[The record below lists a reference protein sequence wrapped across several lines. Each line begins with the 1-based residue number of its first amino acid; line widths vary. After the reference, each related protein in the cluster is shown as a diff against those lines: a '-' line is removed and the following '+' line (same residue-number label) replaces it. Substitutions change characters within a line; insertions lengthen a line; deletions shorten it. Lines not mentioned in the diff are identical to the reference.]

1 MRYSVFALL
10 ALSLF
15 LLANCQ
21 NNNNATA
28 SGDSNTPDNISIPV
42 ITPAD
47 RPDSLSVQILT
58 DFLAAQK
65 ITQQYTPAYTESFEF
80 VKSMKM
86 KWGEQN
92 DVGKAHIQN
101 LVKDAVQ
108 FQFAYDAHMRHASS
122 LDSLSGKIATGAIAL
137 EDAQKAYLNIR
148 TKLLTE
154 EARLPLTQA
163 KLEEVRK
170 TFNQDFQQ

>member
-1 MRYSVFALL
+1 MKYPVFALF

-15 LLANCQ
+15 FFSNCQ
-21 NNNNATA
+21 NNNSTA
-28 SGDSNTPDNISIPV
+28 SGDSGSPAIEIPA

-47 RPDSLSVQILT
+47 NPDSLSVQIVT

-65 ITQQYTPAYTESFEF
+65 VSQQYTPAYTESFEF
-80 VKSMKM
+80 VKGMKM
-86 KWGEQN
+86 KWADQN

-108 FQFAYDAHMRHASS
+108 FQFAYDAHKLHISQ
-122 LDSLSGKIATGAIAL
+122 LDSLGGKISTRSIAL
-137 EDAQKAYLNIR
+137 EDAQKEYLNIR

-154 EARLPLTQA
+154 EARLPSTQA
-163 KLEEVRK
+163 KLEGVRK
-170 TFNQDFQQ
+170 IFNQDFQ

>member
-1 MRYSVFALL
+1 MRYPVFALL
-10 ALSLF
+10 ALLLF
-15 LLANCQ
+15 FFANCQ
-21 NNNNATA
+21 NSTPSA
-28 SGDSNTPDNISIPV
+28 SGDSNTPDIAIPA

-47 RPDSLSVQILT
+47 NPDSLAVQIMN

-65 ITQQYTPAYTESFEF
+65 VINQYTPAYTESFDLI
-80 VKSMKM
+80 KGMKM
-86 KWGEQN
+86 KWAAQN
-92 DVGKAHIQN
+92 DVGKGHIQN

-108 FQFAYDAHMRHASS
+108 FQFAYDAHLRHTSQ
-122 LDSLSGKIATGAIAL
+122 LDSLNNKISTRSIEI
-137 EDAQKAYLNIR
+137 EDARKAYLNIR

-154 EARLPLTQA
+154 EARLPSTQA